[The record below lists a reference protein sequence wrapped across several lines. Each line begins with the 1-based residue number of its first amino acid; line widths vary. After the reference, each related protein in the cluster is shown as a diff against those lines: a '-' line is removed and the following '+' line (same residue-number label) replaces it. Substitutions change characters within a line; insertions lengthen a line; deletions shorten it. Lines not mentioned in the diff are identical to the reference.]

1 MRLGLVLYKVFLRH
15 HKHGRN
21 KMRKHD
27 KLWVFDTQQYLEVY
41 APTLWE
47 AEREALDIAKET
59 GLAFTLHPDW
69 ERYQEDRKG

>member
-1 MRLGLVLYKVFLRH
+1 
-15 HKHGRN
+15 
-21 KMRKHD
+21 MRKRD
-27 KLWVFDTQQYLEVY
+27 KLWVFDTARHLEVY

-59 GLAFTLHPDW
+59 GLEFRLHPDW